1 LVGIVES
8 RLKSR
13 KIQGPLASRLVS
25 GEGVTSFWARPEAWS
40 SKSDVLPRT
49 SFQRLTEQQ
58 GRAESKHIFP
68 ETSCRC
74 SAAIYAKEVGILFI
88 GGVFLL
94 LSRFSLAASR
104 SLICF
109 TSSKKRSG
117 SRSSVASAQS
127 LYQRSSVSLFI
138 VARLKHRIRAS
149 AVAGQNR
156 GPLVLVNQI
165 VGNGEGNG
173 TA

>member
-1 LVGIVES
+1 MAQRTLPLWTISKPRALSLEKKLGGGFYG
-8 RLKSR
+8 L
-13 KIQGPLASRLVS
+13 GPKLGLLRVTCCPALAS
-25 GEGVTSFWARPEAWS
+25 
-40 SKSDVLPRT
+40 
-49 SFQRLTEQQ
+49 QRLTKQRS
-58 GRAESKHIFP
+58 RAESKHIFP

-74 SAAIYAKEVGILFI
+74 SAAIYAKGVGILFI
-88 GGVFLL
+88 GCVFLL

-138 VARLKHRIRAS
+138 VARLKHRIRPS
-149 AVAGQNR
+149 ALAGQNR
-156 GPLVLVNQI
+156 GPLHTRSSQSDCRKW
-165 VGNGEGNG
+165 
-173 TA
+173 